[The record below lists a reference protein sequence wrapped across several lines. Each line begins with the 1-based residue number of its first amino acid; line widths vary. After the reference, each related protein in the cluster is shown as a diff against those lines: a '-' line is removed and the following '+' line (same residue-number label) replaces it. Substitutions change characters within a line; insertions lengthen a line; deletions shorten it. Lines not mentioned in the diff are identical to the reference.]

1 VTAPTGVARRGRP
14 GSRPNRRSAALLAL
28 PAWAWLL
35 FFFVAP
41 VALVFWYSFGFKP
54 GVFGT
59 HSNEVLSLDRY
70 AEAMQGPFAATFKNT
85 LQIGLVGTLLTLLI
99 GFPFAYWI
107 AVKVP
112 ARWRGLLLG
121 LVMVP
126 FWTNFLVRTMGWRLI
141 LSPEGLLSGFLQ
153 DVGVLGEPL
162 AILYT
167 RTAVQIGVVYN
178 YLPLMVLPIFVALDR
193 MDPALRE
200 ASKDLGAGR
209 WRTLWQVT
217 VPLAAPGIAAGL
229 LLVFIPL
236 MGDYITAVVLG
247 GAKGN
252 MIGQLVATQ
261 FQSAQN
267 WALGSAMA
275 VLLIVVILATVAV
288 AAVLVLL
295 VRTALRF
302 RRRITIE
309 AGDAA

>member
-1 VTAPTGVARRGRP
+1 VTVDTAVRRARGGLRAPR
-14 GSRPNRRSAALLAL
+14 AALAF
-28 PAWAWLL
+28 PAWAWFL

-41 VALVFWYSFGFKP
+41 VALVVWYSFGFKP
-54 GVFGT
+54 GLFGT

-70 AEAMQGPFAATFKNT
+70 REALQGPFGLTFRNT
-85 LQIGLVGTLLTLLI
+85 LQVGVVGTLLSLLV
-99 GFPFAYWI
+99 GFPFAYWL

-112 ARWRGLLLG
+112 GRWRGLVLG

-126 FWTNFLVRTMGWRLI
+126 FWTNFLVRTVGWRLV
-141 LSPEGLLSGFLQ
+141 LAPDGALSGLLQ
-153 DVGVLGEPL
+153 DVGLLGEPL
-162 AILYT
+162 SVLYT

-178 YLPLMVLPIFVALDR
+178 YLPLMVLPLFVALDR

-217 VPLAAPGIAAGL
+217 VPLAMPGIAAGL

-236 MGDYITAVVLG
+236 MGDYITATVLG
-247 GAKGN
+247 GARGN
-252 MIGQLVATQ
+252 MVGQLVASQ

-275 VLLIVVILATVAV
+275 VVLILVILASVAV
-288 AAVLVLL
+288 AGAVALAVRAVVRARRRLVLDP
-295 VRTALRF
+295 
-302 RRRITIE
+302 
-309 AGDAA
+309 AGGAR

>member
-1 VTAPTGVARRGRP
+1 MTAPTGVARRGPVR
-14 GSRPNRRSAALLAL
+14 GSAGLLAL

-112 ARWRGLLLG
+112 ARWRGLVLG

-141 LSPEGLLSGFLQ
+141 LSPEGWLSGFLQ
-153 DVGVLGEPL
+153 DVGILGEPL
-162 AILYT
+162 AVLYT

>member
-1 VTAPTGVARRGRP
+1 MTPATGRRTRGRA
-14 GSRPNRRSAALLAL
+14 SQALLAF

-54 GVFGT
+54 GIFGT

-70 AEAMQGPFAATFKNT
+70 REALAGPFGATFRNT
-85 LQIGLVGTLLTLLI
+85 LEIGLLGTLLTLLI

-112 ARWRGLLLG
+112 ARWRGVVLG

-126 FWTNFLVRTMGWRLI
+126 FWTNFLVRTVGWRLI
-141 LSPEGLLSGFLQ
+141 LSPDGAVSGLLQ
-153 DVGVLGEPL
+153 DVGLLGEPL
-162 AILYT
+162 AVLYT

-178 YLPLMVLPIFVALDR
+178 YLPLMVLPVFVALDR

-209 WRTLWQVT
+209 WRTLFNVT
-217 VPLAAPGIAAGL
+217 IPLAWPGIAAGL

-247 GAKGN
+247 GARGN

-275 VLLIVVILATVAV
+275 VALIGVILATVAA
-288 AAVLVLL
+288 AAVVVLGARA
-295 VRTALRF
+295 VLRL
-302 RRRITIE
+302 RRRI
-309 AGDAA
+309 ALDGLAAR

>member
-1 VTAPTGVARRGRP
+1 VAADTTAPAVRARRRVP
-14 GSRPNRRSAALLAL
+14 QAALAF

-35 FFFVAP
+35 FFFIAP

-54 GVFGT
+54 GMFGT

-70 AEAMQGPFAATFKNT
+70 REALAGPFGATFKNT
-85 LQIGLVGTLLTLLI
+85 LRIGLIGTGLSLLI

-112 ARWRGLLLG
+112 ARWRGLVLG

-126 FWTNFLVRTMGWRLI
+126 FWTNFLVRTVGWRLI
-141 LSPEGLLSGFLQ
+141 LSPDGAISGFLQ
-153 DVGVLGEPL
+153 EIGLLGEPL
-162 AILYT
+162 AVLYT

-178 YLPLMVLPIFVALDR
+178 YLPLMVLPLFVALDR

-200 ASKDLGAGR
+200 ASKDLGANR

-217 VPLAAPGIAAGL
+217 VPLASPGIAAGL

-247 GAKGN
+247 GATGN
-252 MIGQLVATQ
+252 IIGQLVATQ
-261 FQSAQN
+261 FQSPHN

-275 VLLIVVILATVAV
+275 VILILVILATVLV
-288 AAVLVLL
+288 AGTVALALRAVL
-295 VRTALRF
+295 RA
-302 RRRITIE
+302 RRRVVLSPGG
-309 AGDAA
+309 AR